1 MLYDQDK
8 CIMWDLDVIE
18 TLLRE
23 NVERRTQSACV
34 YLSVFEKPKGNS
46 DWQVVDKYSNM
57 NPTRLAYF
65 EQVKTWT

>member
-1 MLYDQDK
+1 
-8 CIMWDLDVIE
+8 LDVIE

-23 NVERRTQSACV
+23 NVERKTQSACV
-34 YLSVFEKPKGNS
+34 YLSIFEKQKENS
-46 DWQVVDKYSNM
+46 DWQVVDKYSKI